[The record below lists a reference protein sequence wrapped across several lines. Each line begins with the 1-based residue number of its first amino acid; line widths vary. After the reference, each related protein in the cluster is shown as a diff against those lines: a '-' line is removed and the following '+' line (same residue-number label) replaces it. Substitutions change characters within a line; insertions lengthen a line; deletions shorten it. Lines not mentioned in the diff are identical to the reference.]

1 MNEHNT
7 FKNSVRRVWSRFSS
21 RFSARFCAWF
31 FLSLHLR
38 KILLQLDA
46 FFVVLM
52 VHCIV

>member
-7 FKNSVRRVWSRFSS
+7 FKNPVRRVWSRFSS

-38 KILLQLDA
+38 KILLGPVYMEVGDPR
-46 FFVVLM
+46 
-52 VHCIV
+52 

>member
-1 MNEHNT
+1 MNKHNT
-7 FKNSVRRVWSRFSS
+7 VKKSCTSRLVAFFLA
-21 RFSARFCAWF
+21 FSARFCAWF

>member
-1 MNEHNT
+1 MNERNT
-7 FKNSVRRVWSRFSS
+7 FKNPVRRVWSRFSS
-21 RFSARFCAWF
+21 RFSAWF

>member
-1 MNEHNT
+1 MT
-7 FKNSVRRVWSRFSS
+7 FKNPVRRVWS